1 MKNRSNMSRSA
12 SRLLLRFWKNES
24 GATAIEY
31 GLIVGLLGS
40 VIILAMVPLGTTIS
54 DDVFG
59 TIAGALDDA
68 AEK

>member
-1 MKNRSNMSRSA
+1 MKTMSNLDGLA
-12 SRLLLRFWKNES
+12 KRLLSRFRTDES

-59 TIAGALDDA
+59 TISGALDDA
-68 AEK
+68 SK

>member
-1 MKNRSNMSRSA
+1 MKTKSYLDTSA
-12 SRLLLRFWKNES
+12 KRLLSRFRSDES

-54 DDVFG
+54 NDVFG
-59 TIAGALDDA
+59 TISSALDGA
-68 AEK
+68 SK

>member
-1 MKNRSNMSRSA
+1 MKKKSNPDTSA
-12 SRLLLRFWKNES
+12 NRLLSRFVDDES

-31 GLIVGLLGS
+31 GLIAGLLGS

-59 TIAGALDDA
+59 SIASALDSA
-68 AEK
+68 SK

>member
-1 MKNRSNMSRSA
+1 LDTSA
-12 SRLLLRFWKNES
+12 KRLLSRFRSDES

-54 DDVFG
+54 NDVFG
-59 TIAGALDDA
+59 TISSALDGA
-68 AEK
+68 SK

>member
-1 MKNRSNMSRSA
+1 MKKTSVLAASAIGLLSRF
-12 SRLLLRFWKNES
+12 RKDES

-40 VIILAMVPLGTTIS
+40 VIILAMVPLGTTIR

-59 TIAGALDDA
+59 TISSALDGA
-68 AEK
+68 AE

>member
-1 MKNRSNMSRSA
+1 MKTKSDQDASA
-12 SRLLLRFWKNES
+12 KGLLSRFWTNES

-59 TIAGALDDA
+59 TISGALDGA
-68 AEK
+68 SK

>member
-1 MKNRSNMSRSA
+1 MKKKSNPDASA
-12 SRLLLRFWKNES
+12 NRLLSRFVNDES

-31 GLIVGLLGS
+31 GLIAGLLGS

-59 TIAGALDDA
+59 TIAGALDSA
-68 AEK
+68 SK

>member
-1 MKNRSNMSRSA
+1 MKNKSKLDASA
-12 SRLLLRFWKNES
+12 KRLLSRFRNDES

-59 TIAGALDDA
+59 TIAGALDGA
-68 AEK
+68 SK

>member
-1 MKNRSNMSRSA
+1 MKNK
-12 SRLLLRFWKNES
+12 SRLDTSANRLLSRFWNEDS